1 MKRTGCVVCG
11 RDLPSRRTKFCA
23 DTCAAFFEFKRRE
36 KRISLRSLFKP
47 RACLNCGDEFQ
58 PKSERHVYCTKVC
71 WGIITADRRKK
82 KRERHKDLGISNTVW
97 NQQTKGFRG
106 TAGSGNRNRKIGQ
119 YGSVV
124 AAKIP
129 KIEVETAN
137 FTTPDTKERV
147 ELQAK
152 VEEYLAKGGKIT
164 KYGAQVA
171 IIKEEVL
178 PSWQVTEE
186 EEQSAVDDYRE
197 VDVYHGN

>member
-23 DTCAAFFEFKRRE
+23 DTCAAFFEFKRSE

-97 NQQTKGFRG
+97 KDSLNKSKGNKNGNDQTTRTVNKLF
-106 TAGSGNRNRKIGQ
+106 
-119 YGSVV
+119 
-124 AAKIP
+124 
-129 KIEVETAN
+129 
-137 FTTPDTKERV
+137 
-147 ELQAK
+147 
-152 VEEYLAKGGKIT
+152 
-164 KYGAQVA
+164 
-171 IIKEEVL
+171 
-178 PSWQVTEE
+178 
-186 EEQSAVDDYRE
+186 
-197 VDVYHGN
+197 